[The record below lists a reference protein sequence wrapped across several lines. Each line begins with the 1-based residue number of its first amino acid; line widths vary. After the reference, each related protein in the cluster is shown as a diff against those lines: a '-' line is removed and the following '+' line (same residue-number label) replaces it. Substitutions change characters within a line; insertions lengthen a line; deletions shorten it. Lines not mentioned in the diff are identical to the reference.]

1 MDLAVLS
8 QAGEVADIM
17 RDTGLI
23 RKLIAGGVVDKR
35 INELKFSDEFCK
47 HLVEYNQRHGF
58 KGGGTIET
66 WREILVE
73 FNSALELINDKEVAT
88 TIVLLDYFLDKLS
101 NEKK

>member
-47 HLVEYNQRHGF
+47 HLVEYNRQHGF

-88 TIVLLDYFLDKLS
+88 TIVLLDYFLDKLA